1 MTSKKPMCILITGA
15 SKGIGR
21 AIAERL
27 AAPGI
32 SLAVC
37 GTRGSRDLS
46 AIVGD
51 CQQRGAN
58 SIALAGDLA
67 DAATPAR
74 LVGEAVS
81 AFGGLDAVISNAGI
95 VAPSAI
101 ADLAL
106 DDWDRIFHVN
116 TRSAF
121 LLAQAAY
128 PHLKSARGSFV
139 AVASMSGVEPY
150 PGTGAYSPSKAALIM
165 LVRVLAQEWA
175 ADGIRA
181 NAISPGLIKTAMT
194 APIYADPVKTA
205 AREALVPMHRIG
217 VPESDI
223 AGIAAFLISEDAGYI
238 TGQNIIADGGLLGSI
253 QSNIAGRPKS
263 GAA

>member
-1 MTSKKPMCILITGA
+1 MRILVTGA

-27 AAPGI
+27 AKPGV
-32 SLAVC
+32 SLGLCA
-37 GTRGSRDLS
+37 SKSSAELS
-46 AIVGD
+46 AIAGV
-51 CQQRGAN
+51 CEARGART
-58 SIALAGDLA
+58 IALIGDLA
-67 DAATPAR
+67 DTEAPAR
-74 LVGEAVS
+74 LVADAAE

-95 VAPSAI
+95 VAPSRI

-106 DDWDRIFHVN
+106 EDWDRIFAVN
-116 TRSAF
+116 TRGAF
-121 LLAQAAY
+121 LLAKTAY
-128 PHLKSARGSFV
+128 PHLQASRGSLV

-175 ADGIRA
+175 VDGIRV

-194 APIYADPVKTA
+194 APIYADPLKTA

-217 VPESDI
+217 APERDI

-253 QSNIAGRPKS
+253 QANISGRPKS
-263 GAA
+263 GAS

>member
-1 MTSKKPMCILITGA
+1 MRILVTGA

-27 AAPGI
+27 AAPGV
-32 SLAVC
+32 SLGVC
-37 GTRGSRDLS
+37 ASRGSDKLS
-46 AIVGD
+46 AIAGV
-51 CQQRGAN
+51 CQERGAHT
-58 SIALAGDLA
+58 IALTGDLV
-67 DAATPAR
+67 DTATPAR
-74 LVGEAVS
+74 LVADAVS
-81 AFGGLDAVISNAGI
+81 AFGGLDAVISNAGV
-95 VAPSAI
+95 VAPSRI
-101 ADLAL
+101 AELSL
-106 DDWDRIFHVN
+106 DDWDRIFAIN

-121 LLAQAAY
+121 LLARAVH
-128 PHLKSARGSFV
+128 PHLLASRGSFV

-175 ADGIRA
+175 ADGIRV

-205 AREALVPMHRIG
+205 AREALVPKHRIG
-217 VPESDI
+217 VPERDI
-223 AGIAAFLISEDAGYI
+223 AGIAAFLISADASYI

-253 QSNIAGRPKS
+253 QGNIAGRPKS
-263 GAA
+263 GSP